1 MSDINK
7 FRRIFRDVI
16 EGIIEIGKMV
26 GVFLFDGMVDLIDY
40 TIDKIVSNVEKEDE
54 KNDTK
59 HFADGFHEGEWER
72 DIESPFKNHKP
83 IYDGVY
89 DVNDV
94 EDMK

>member
-1 MSDINK
+1 MSDINE
-7 FRRIFRDVI
+7 FRRTFRNVI

-40 TIDKIVSNVEKEDE
+40 TIDKIVSKEEKIE
-54 KNDTK
+54 DTK

-72 DIESPFKNHKP
+72 DINHKP

-89 DVNDV
+89 DIDKD
-94 EDMK
+94 EK

>member
-54 KNDTK
+54 KNNTK

-72 DIESPFKNHKP
+72 DINHKP

-89 DVNDV
+89 DIKDD
-94 EDMK
+94 EK

>member
-1 MSDINK
+1 MSDISK
-7 FRRIFRDVI
+7 LIRIRRAFRNVI

-72 DIESPFKNHKP
+72 DINHKP

>member
-7 FRRIFRDVI
+7 FRRTFRNVI

-26 GVFLFDGMVDLIDY
+26 GVWCFDNMVDLIDY
-40 TIDKIVSNVEKEDE
+40 TIDKIVSKEEKIE
-54 KNDTK
+54 DTK

-72 DIESPFKNHKP
+72 DINHKP

-89 DVNDV
+89 HDVND
-94 EDMK
+94 EDKK

>member
-26 GVFLFDGMVDLIDY
+26 GVWCFDNMVDLIDY
-40 TIDKIVSNVEKEDE
+40 GIDKIVSKEEKVE
-54 KNDTK
+54 DTK

-72 DIESPFKNHKP
+72 DINHKP

-89 DVNDV
+89 DIKDD
-94 EDMK
+94 EK

>member
-7 FRRIFRDVI
+7 FRRTFRDVI

-54 KNDTK
+54 KNNTK

-72 DIESPFKNHKP
+72 DINHKP

-89 DVNDV
+89 DIKDD
-94 EDMK
+94 EK

>member
-1 MSDINK
+1 MSDINE
-7 FRRIFRDVI
+7 FRRTFRNVI

-40 TIDKIVSNVEKEDE
+40 SIDKIVSKEEKIE
-54 KNDTK
+54 DTK

-72 DIESPFKNHKP
+72 DINHKP

-89 DVNDV
+89 DIKDDNDG
-94 EDMK
+94 

>member
-26 GVFLFDGMVDLIDY
+26 GVWCFDNMVDLIDY
-40 TIDKIVSNVEKEDE
+40 TIDKIVSKEKEDR
-54 KNDTK
+54 KNNTK

-72 DIESPFKNHKP
+72 DINHKP

-89 DVNDV
+89 DIKDD
-94 EDMK
+94 EK